1 MNEFTNLKAQEYAE
15 QGNIEAWIHDYLRN
29 EGNNIPLSDGL
40 KLRKRYWLGPLEV
53 KLTSLKR
60 IVGPEP
66 YNEYVE
72 SEENWNRR
80 VEAIALRLQQGWD
93 MPPLIIENQGGV
105 LGVRDGNHRM
115 GALEKSGRKSCS
127 VLIWDDAGVEHIRIG
142 DAEE

>member
-15 QGNIEAWIHDYLRN
+15 QGNIEAWIHDYLQN
-29 EGNNIPLSDGL
+29 EGNNVPLSDGL

-53 KLTSLKR
+53 KLTNLKR

-66 YNEYVE
+66 HNEYVE

-80 VEAIALRLQQGWD
+80 IEAIALRLQQGWD

-105 LGVRDGNHRM
+105 LSVRDGNHRM
-115 GALEKSGRKSCS
+115 GALEKLDRKSCP